1 MFQIWVEKFPSLLEV
16 KLKEGIF
23 TESDIRRFLAD
34 QEFVNLMTDLQKQE
48 WFSFKDVVEL
58 FFGKNKDNY
67 KNAVRTKS
75 FQVLSF
81 LNSLKVH
88 FLLNHQVYFSE
99 ILGALSEE
107 EGERFH
113 QDGKNNNGRLYFW
126 MRQRAITDA
135 IHKIYQEEPFQWRN
149 NIFK

>member
-1 MFQIWVEKFPSLLEV
+1 ME
-16 KLKEGIF
+16 
-23 TESDIRRFLAD
+23 R
-34 QEFVNLMTDLQKQE
+34 
-48 WFSFKDVVEL
+48 

-113 QDGKNNNGRLYFW
+113 QDGK
-126 MRQRAITDA
+126 
-135 IHKIYQEEPFQWRN
+135 KISRKFECAREQLQTLFIRSNKRSLFSEETTYLSRFRGS
-149 NIFK
+149 FY